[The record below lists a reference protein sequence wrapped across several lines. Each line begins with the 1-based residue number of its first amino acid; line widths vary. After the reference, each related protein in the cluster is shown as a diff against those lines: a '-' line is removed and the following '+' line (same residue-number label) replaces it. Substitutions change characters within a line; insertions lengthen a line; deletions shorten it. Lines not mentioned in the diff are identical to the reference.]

1 MATGL
6 KFRILGEEEMY
17 KLCSVN
23 KGSDQ
28 LICAFVF
35 ASDKRRF
42 SYDADKKIM
51 LGQASCV
58 ILHYQPVSHATCIV
72 VETRVDMR
80 EYTTQKNFC
89 IT

>member
-6 KFRILGEEEMY
+6 KFRILGEEELY

-35 ASDKRRF
+35 AYDKRRF
-42 SYDADKKIM
+42 SYDAAKKIM
-51 LGQASCV
+51 LGQASCHSSL
-58 ILHYQPVSHATCIV
+58 LHKYQCHTLLMS
-72 VETRVDMR
+72 M
-80 EYTTQKNFC
+80 Y
-89 IT
+89 